1 MAIITA
7 RAIEAAKPK
16 DKEYKLTADKG
27 LYLCVYP
34 TGIKRWLV
42 RFVINGK
49 QIQTTL
55 PQSYGF
61 NEGCLSLAQARAENE
76 RIQNLAKIG
85 VDFRDL
91 AKENQEKEKQ
101 AQKIKAIEDK
111 TFSDLFE
118 TWLADGVSRQD
129 NNAELKRMFNKDVLP
144 FLAKKRVS
152 DITETD
158 IRFILKKI
166 MKDRGTNRIA
176 VRIHKDIIQL
186 FKWAEERQPWRKLLI
201 EGNPAKVIDIRSII
215 SPEYEDI
222 YGISDRLLSDEE
234 ILELYNIYLKTTK
247 DYDNATADDKKQLP
261 KPLPEYSQIATW
273 LCLSTLC
280 RIGELLMAEW
290 KHVNFTTN
298 EWFIPKEN
306 VKTTRGKKQD
316 LIVFLSPFA
325 AEQLK
330 KLYNLTGTSK
340 WLFPNDKKTSYL
352 YIKTITRQ
360 INDRQVMFKNRQ
372 EDAKSKRNCNNS
384 LVLAKGENGDWTPH
398 DLRRTGATL
407 MQKLKVDPMII
418 DRCQNHITHASKVRR
433 HYQLYDYA
441 DEKKEAWFKLGEYLD
456 KNVLKMIM

>member
-7 RAIEAAKPK
+7 RAIEVAKPK
-16 DKEYKLTADKG
+16 SKEYKLTADKG

-42 RFVINGK
+42 RFVIDGK

-61 NEGCLSLAQARAENE
+61 NKGCLSLAQACAENE
-76 RIQNLAKIG
+76 RIQQLAKNG
-85 VDFRDL
+85 VDFRD
-91 AKENQEKEKQ
+91 AEKAEQEKIKQ

-111 TFSDLFE
+111 TFNDLFE
-118 TWLADGVSRQD
+118 VWLADGVSRQD
-129 NNAELKRMFNKDVLP
+129 NNAELRRMFNKDVLP

-152 DITETD
+152 DIAEFD
-158 IRFILKKI
+158 IRFVLKKI
-166 MKDRGTNRIA
+166 MKDRGTNRIT

-201 EGNPAKVIDIRSII
+201 EGNPAKMIDIKSII

-222 YGISDRLLSDEE
+222 YGISDRLLSDDE
-234 ILELYNIYLKTTK
+234 ISELYQAYKKTTD
-247 DYDNATADDKKQLP
+247 DYEFAPAGEKRSMP
-261 KPLPEYSQIATW
+261 KPLPERSQIATW
-273 LCLSTLC
+273 LCLCTLC

-316 LIVFLSPFA
+316 LVVFLSPFA
-325 AEQLK
+325 VKQFKRLFA
-330 KLYNLTGTSK
+330 LTGSSK
-340 WLFPNDKKTSYL
+340 WVFPNDKDTSHVC
-352 YIKTITRQ
+352 IKTVTRQ
-360 INDRQVMFKNRQ
+360 IGDRQVMFKDRQ
-372 EDAKSKRNCNNS
+372 ESAASKRKYDNS

-456 KNVLKMIM
+456 KNILKK